1 MQTRANDRLP
11 LSRRVVLNQRNSNDI
26 QKLSTFPRFNEFQR
40 PHDSRE
46 SDFLDENRQFSTRNS
61 FIDESGIRVGIVT
74 QKDRLV
80 GDVRTLHRPRTQI
93 IFNPWNMAP
102 RYPSRQSFSMNLLE
116 GKYFPLS
123 VVTPGFEL
131 QFVSFQEVF
140 AKAVDSE
147 MKVKDWDSLIVD
159 PENSN
164 TFDWEN
170 ENELGAGHVISVKS
184 FMKTLSSDEGSLPQ
198 RNIFPHETCR
208 PLTFSQLMTLERNI
222 LLADYEIDS
231 VRFPPIRVAPV
242 DIISR
247 LKRKI
252 STLVEG
258 ARVESIRIM
267 GGVASHIISSSFP
280 FNDLD
285 ILFNLT
291 FDFEER
297 HRIFKQIRNQVCL
310 VLLDILVQECP
321 KELEKVLR
329 RDNLSHE
336 HASTHFPTAY
346 FQKYIVVPPAHD
358 KTATEDDD
366 CWSLICL
373 RNLLGQNLEFK
384 FVRCCEGGMS
394 LKRHFEFSSDSFQI
408 VIDDAYLNHMETI
421 VKRSKRLFSAKTAG
435 ESTDL
440 GTKDNT
446 SDEIEEEFRVDAQL
460 SYKWLPH
467 NKDILF
473 PHVYVVCMYPNFDE
487 ALSHL
492 QKRHVK
498 IYRPEELRG
507 GGLLKYAYLRQNDFR
522 DDPNETSESLRLA
535 INAMVCRFL
544 ITLPDSQAQWHTIFK
559 YLETHYPRQYPRNL
573 DKRVNYLMIL
583 LNILAQSNAYAIEQ
597 AKSLYGVIKAMIDW
611 IRNEMKELENQQKG
625 EPSDFRGWNRKYTPT
640 ATPVSAQALPPQ
652 KLNQHM
658 MPTNPVFAYRP
669 MAYLGTTMQNRPAH
683 VFNQPTRQVKKQP
696 HPVEYR
702 PYANKGFM
710 EPVRVYSEEQVIA
723 DRYSYSHAETRMP
736 PLSSNQSFNESL
748 RTHPQ
753 QNGVLLTHQP
763 LNNHTKQNFRSASAG
778 ASNSTAT
785 SLQWDAWCNT

>member
-11 LSRRVVLNQRNSNDI
+11 LSRRVVLNQRSSNDI
-26 QKLSTFPRFNEFQR
+26 QKLSTFTRFNEFQR

-46 SDFLDENRQFSTRNS
+46 NDFLDENRQFSTRNS

-80 GDVRTLHRPRTQI
+80 GDFRTRHRPRTQI

-102 RYPSRQSFSMNLLE
+102 RYPSRQSFSMN
-116 GKYFPLS
+116 Y
-123 VVTPGFEL
+123 VT
-131 QFVSFQEVF
+131 QQRQC
-140 AKAVDSE
+140 AKAVDSK
-147 MKVKDWDSLIVD
+147 MKVKDWNSLIVD

-164 TFDWEN
+164 TFDWED
-170 ENELGAGHVISVKS
+170 ESELGTGRVVSVKS
-184 FMKTLSSDEGSLPQ
+184 FMKTQSSDEGSLPQ
-198 RNIFPHETCR
+198 RNIFPHETFR

-267 GGVASHIISSSFP
+267 GGVASHIISPSFP

-384 FVRCCEGGMS
+384 FVRCCEGVS

-421 VKRSKRLFSAKTAG
+421 VKRSKRLFTAKTIG
-435 ESTDL
+435 ESADL
-440 GTKDNT
+440 SANDDT
-446 SDEIEEEFRVDAQL
+446 SDEIDEEFRLDAQL

-473 PHVYVVCMYPNFDE
+473 PHVYVVCMYPDFDE

-522 DDPNETSESLRLA
+522 DDPNESSESLRLA

-625 EPSDFRGWNRKYTPT
+625 EPSDFRGWNRKFTPT
-640 ATPVSAQALPPQ
+640 ATPVSTQAIPPP
-652 KLNQHM
+652 KLNQHII
-658 MPTNPVFAYRP
+658 PTNPVFAYRP
-669 MAYLGTTMQNRPAH
+669 MSHLGAANMQNRTAH
-683 VFNQPTRQVKKQP
+683 VFNKPTRQVKKQP

-702 PYANKGFM
+702 PYTNKGFM

-723 DRYSYSHAETRMP
+723 DRYSFSHAETRLQP
-736 PLSSNQSFNESL
+736 ISSTQSFNESL

-753 QNGVLLTHQP
+753 QNGVLLTHQSM
-763 LNNHTKQNFRSASAG
+763 NNHVKPNFRSASAG
-778 ASNSTAT
+778 ASNNTAT
-785 SLQWDAWCNT
+785 NLQWDAWCNT